1 VKAGKEL
8 GGGDIEVLNDFYSC
22 EESRLWEEADVA
34 STETTHSNKE
44 VKFGGLSLKI
54 DTKEDM
60 TTMGSKG
67 QTIIVFWPLDIQS
80 YRRDI
85 NTHRLNYG
93 VK

>member
-1 VKAGKEL
+1 L
-8 GGGDIEVLNDFYSC
+8 GGNGRCIHEKDALQK
-22 EESRLWEEADVA
+22 EA
-34 STETTHSNKE
+34 
-44 VKFGGLSLKI
+44 KFGWLSLKI

-60 TTMGSKG
+60 ATMGRKG
-67 QTIIVFWPLDIQS
+67 QTIIVFCPLDIQS